1 MNSILYKYKNLSR
14 ILSNILNDKASN
26 DLVYA
31 IDSLN
36 IVKPHSDFLNR
47 QLVFFKFNFISFIL
61 KTIINSIKWLIKF
74 LINSFWNIFYKKKK

>member
-1 MNSILYKYKNLSR
+1 MNSVLHEYKKLSR
-14 ILSNILNDKASN
+14 VLINILNDKASD

-47 QLVFFKFNFISFIL
+47 QLVFFKSNFICIA
-61 KTIINSIKWLIKF
+61 
-74 LINSFWNIFYKKKK
+74 FYRL